1 MARCA
6 ECNTEIPDG
15 IRHYFCGYGWYAQ
28 FCAACCPRKMDGT
41 ECDDEHPAPDLDTLI
56 DSITE
61 HSGPAHI
68 LPGPHVEEVVREVV
82 AAEDNGWLQDALDLE
97 QKRSVGPEEQR
108 VFDTI
113 SALLGLHNARM
124 KDTEEPDIE
133 PPKAEDAAK
142 DATAP
147 QPSDDGLT
155 WRQKPA
161 QF

>member
-68 LPGPHVEEVVREVV
+68 LPGPHVEEVVREVLAPKDIKV
-82 AAEDNGWLQDALDLE
+82 WKIEDMVWKTVTRDPTD
-97 QKRSVGPEEQR
+97 P
-108 VFDTI
+108 
-113 SALLGLHNARM
+113 LGMTYLY
-124 KDTEEPDIE
+124 EPDDAASE
-133 PPKAEDAAK
+133 LPRAEAEDAV
-142 DATAP
+142 AP
-147 QPSDDGLT
+147 QPSSDGLT